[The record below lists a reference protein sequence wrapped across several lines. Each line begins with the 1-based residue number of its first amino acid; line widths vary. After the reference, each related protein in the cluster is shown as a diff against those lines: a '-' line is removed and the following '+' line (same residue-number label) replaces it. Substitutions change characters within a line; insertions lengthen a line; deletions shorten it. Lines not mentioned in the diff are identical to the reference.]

1 MVRAG
6 QLSSRQSI
14 ASKQASNKSTT
25 RLLSSVPLGDYDGG
39 LLGQDIVDVRFKQR
53 ELFEYRAADT
63 SSCRALGDALRADIL
78 GYEPT
83 STINVG

>member
-1 MVRAG
+1 M
-6 QLSSRQSI
+6 
-14 ASKQASNKSTT
+14 
-25 RLLSSVPLGDYDGG
+25 
-39 LLGQDIVDVRFKQR
+39 RFKQR

-83 STINVG
+83 STINVIQQREHTLWGWMVSRLRYFLNMVHEEVLVVVVCGEQQLNE